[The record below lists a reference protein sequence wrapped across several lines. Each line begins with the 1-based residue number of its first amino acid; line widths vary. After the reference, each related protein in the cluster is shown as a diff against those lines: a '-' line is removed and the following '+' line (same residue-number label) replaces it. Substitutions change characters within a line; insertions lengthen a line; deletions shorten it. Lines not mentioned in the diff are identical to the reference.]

1 MQFVFRKRRF
11 CHEKT
16 SQFKVERRNGNYT
29 AVCEFIQRDP
39 VEETSKKKREAK
51 TIDVFITENIKKKYI
66 EYTRCSVEEPTK
78 IYQYTKKIC
87 RFVYRTPCVWYHSS
101 SFSIDKYPIWNFQIL
116 PFTVH

>member
-66 EYTRCSVEEPTK
+66 EYTR
-78 IYQYTKKIC
+78 
-87 RFVYRTPCVWYHSS
+87 
-101 SFSIDKYPIWNFQIL
+101 
-116 PFTVH
+116 